1 MFTGHCTKNAI
12 RKMCC
17 NMCKIADKLG
27 NTANGGGAA
36 ITDDGTAFNP
46 WAKDGCFDASLKEME
61 KNFGK
66 V

>member
-1 MFTGHCTKNAI
+1 
-12 RKMCC
+12 MCC

-61 KNFGK
+61 KIFGM